1 MLKNKK
7 CKDCCVKTDT
17 SSFGFCLKCHIK
29 NKLCMNCGD
38 GPFITLDE
46 NNLVYCSKCIKRRG
60 LYTLVTFL

>member
-7 CKDCCVKTDT
+7 CKDCGVKTD

-46 NNLVYCSKCIKRRG
+46 NNLVYCFK
-60 LYTLVTFL
+60 